1 MLANGLGCVK
11 LVRESLQVNEALLAQ
26 KLRDHPNDIDG
37 ICLLENNIA
46 TCFNDLGR
54 HEEAL
59 GLLKNGY
66 ERYVS
71 LLGPK
76 HERSIMAGQNYGTML
91 LNVEKFAE
99 ARSFLRQ
106 YASHI
111 QGLGENHPVTI
122 RARWSYANALQ
133 GDPGASMDDLL
144 EAEATLASVLTAW
157 ARIMG
162 LQHPE
167 TPHLRA
173 ALVQARTKVAHARLL
188 ATGEATTS
196 FEPVPGLD
204 LEHVVIHGFPPGSA
218 EATCCFLVFWSCA
231 AVALAWLVFFYK
243 Y

>member
-1 MLANGLGCVK
+1 
-11 LVRESLQVNEALLAQ
+11 
-26 KLRDHPNDIDG
+26 
-37 ICLLENNIA
+37 
-46 TCFNDLGR
+46 
-54 HEEAL
+54 
-59 GLLKNGY
+59 
-66 ERYVS
+66 
-71 LLGPK
+71 
-76 HERSIMAGQNYGTML
+76 
-91 LNVEKFAE
+91 
-99 ARSFLRQ
+99 
-106 YASHI
+106 
-111 QGLGENHPVTI
+111 
-122 RARWSYANALQ
+122 
-133 GDPGASMDDLL
+133 MDDLL